1 MTLFKYGQDLTCFM
15 IAGVKEPP
23 RIDWEIK
30 PEDMIATAKTAIAEA
45 KEKIDIIAQISE
57 GEETFENVVVK
68 LERIIASAEKTL
80 LPLGFMKYVSTDP
93 AQRSAGGEVEKL
105 ESEFQNYLWSRVD
118 LYNVVKRLEGEIDRL
133 DGEDLR
139 LYDKILKAF
148 KRKGVDL
155 DEKSRKTLTDLF
167 NKHDQLQI
175 TFQKNLNEYKYFV
188 KATEKDLDGVPESVI
203 KALQKEEDH
212 YLLPLD
218 YPVYFPVMENA
229 KQESLRKKM
238 YEAFQNRGGI
248 ENTELLKEAL
258 SIRKQ
263 IADLLGY
270 KNYAEYIIEEKM
282 AKSPDRV
289 IAFLEELKTH
299 LQDKAKLEKEK
310 MRKLKARTQGTSVEK
325 TQLEYWDVSYYHNLI
340 LKEDYAI
347 DQNVV
352 REYFPLEVVL
362 ENMFHVYQ
370 TVLGL
375 RFEEIENPNGWHPDV
390 KQFLVYDRATNKYMG
405 SFFLDLFPREGKFK
419 HAAAFDIVQGTLLE
433 DGKYQRPM
441 AAMVANFTKPT
452 ETEPSLLQHREV
464 VVLFHEFGHIMHQI
478 VTEAKYARFSGANTA
493 WDFVEAPSQM
503 LENWVWDKQVL
514 SMLSGHYT
522 DPSKKLPE
530 DIIENMI
537 EAKLLNAG
545 IQNLRQIFFAMID
558 MKYHLADSID
568 DPNQIWHD
576 LFEEILTFKP
586 LRNTHPASGFGHI
599 MGGYAAGYYGYLWS
613 KVYAQDMFTRF
624 EESSPLDENVGLE
637 YRQKILAKGGSEDEE
652 QLVINFL
659 GRKPNNKAFLRS
671 LGIKA

>member
-1 MTLFKYGQDLTCFM
+1 MTLFKYGQELTWLM
-15 IAGVKEPP
+15 IAVEEEPP
-23 RIDWEIK
+23 HINWAIK
-30 PEDMIATAKTAIAEA
+30 PEDMIKTAKTVIEEAKTAIDEIA
-45 KEKIDIIAQISE
+45 KTPE
-57 GEETFENVVVK
+57 GRETFENVVVK
-68 LERIIASAEKTL
+68 LERVITTAERTL
-80 LPLGFMKYVSTDP
+80 LPLGFMKYVSTNP
-93 AQRSAGGEVEKL
+93 EQRSAGGEVEKL

-118 LYNVVKRLEGEIDRL
+118 LYNVVKRLGGELDRLEGEDYRL
-133 DGEDLR
+133 L
-139 LYDKILKAF
+139 DKILKAF
-148 KRKGVDL
+148 KRKGVEL

-188 KATEKDLDGVPESVI
+188 RATKEELDGVPESVI
-203 KALQKEEDH
+203 KTLQKEGNQ

-229 KQESLRKKM
+229 KLESLRKKM

-248 ENTELLKEAL
+248 ENTDLLKEAL

-263 IADLLGY
+263 IATLLGY

-282 AKSPDRV
+282 AKTPERV
-289 IAFLEELKTH
+289 ISFLTELKGY

-310 MRKLKARTQGTSVEK
+310 MRKLKARDLGISLEDAR
-325 TQLEYWDVSYYHNLI
+325 LEYWDVSYYHNLI

-347 DQNVV
+347 DHNTV
-352 REYFPLEVVL
+352 REYFPLETVL
-362 ENMFHVYQ
+362 ENMFNVYQ

-375 RFEEIENPNGWHPDV
+375 KFEEIENPNTWHPDV
-390 KQFLVYDRATNKYMG
+390 KQFLVYDKETNKYMG

-433 DGKYQRPM
+433 GGKYQRPM

-522 DPSKKLPE
+522 DSSKKLPE
-530 DIIENMI
+530 DIIERMI

-558 MKYHLADSID
+558 MKYHLEENIE
-568 DPNQIWHD
+568 DPNKVWHD

-624 EESSPLDENVGLE
+624 EKSSPLDEKIGLE

-652 QLVINFL
+652 QLVISFL
-659 GRKPNNKAFLRS
+659 GRKPDNKAFLRS
-671 LGIKA
+671 LGIKV